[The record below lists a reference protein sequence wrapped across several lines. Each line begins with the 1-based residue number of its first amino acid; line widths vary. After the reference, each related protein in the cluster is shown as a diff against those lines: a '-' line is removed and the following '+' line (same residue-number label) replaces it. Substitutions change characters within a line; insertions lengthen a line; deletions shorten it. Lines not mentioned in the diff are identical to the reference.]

1 MTKLSA
7 GQVGKLVCDSFGELL
22 SKNLDIK
29 PIVRAH
35 EIVSASMKTVD
46 PSMALY
52 VFGSTAVYGFHES
65 GCDVDFV
72 ALSSQDVVDGKGAD
86 PSSELAKNLQ
96 VDFLSRLQ
104 TSLREM
110 HNLTWQVD
118 LVRRTR
124 VPVLRVK
131 GGPCGID
138 FDVTAR
144 RRNGVRNSAL
154 LRAYF
159 AQQPATRWLSMAIK
173 QWSKRA
179 GFNMSVDG
187 GCLTSYGCNLMVV
200 FYLLQRRLVEFVEPE
215 RCDVAH
221 IAPLPSYLPLE
232 LPTQNGCELGD
243 MVLDFLNFY
252 LHEFN
257 ADTEVITLSRTEKTT
272 KEMLHWTKQAE
283 DMARI
288 CGEKVNYRWCIED
301 PFEHNLNVGRYVTPF
316 KLTLLRKHM
325 ERAKETALLLN
336 TTEPAF
342 REPL

>member
-1 MTKLSA
+1 MTSLSA
-7 GQVGKLVCDSFGELL
+7 VNVGKLVCDSFGKLL

-29 PIVRAH
+29 PIVQTH
-35 EIVSASMKTVD
+35 EIVSQSMQTVD

-72 ALSSQDVVDGKGAD
+72 ALNQKDVSDGKAAD
-86 PSSELAKNLQ
+86 PSSEIAKGLQ
-96 VDFLSRLQ
+96 VDFLSRLEA
-104 TSLREM
+104 SLREM
-110 HNLTWQVD
+110 HNLAWKMD

-131 GGPCGID
+131 GDPCGID

-154 LRAYF
+154 LSAYF
-159 AQQPATRWLSMAIK
+159 KQKPETRWLSMAIK

-200 FYLLQRRLVEFVEPE
+200 YYLLQRQLVKFVDPE

-221 IAPLPSYLPLE
+221 IPSLPSYLPLE
-232 LPTQNGCELGD
+232 HPAQNGSELGD
-243 MVLDFLNFY
+243 MVLDFLNYY

-257 ADTEVITLSRTEKTT
+257 PETEVISLSRADKTT
-272 KEMLHWTKQAE
+272 KEMIYWTKQAE

-288 CGEKVNYRWCIED
+288 SGEKVSYRWCIED

-325 ERAKETALLLN
+325 ERAKETALLLSIS
-336 TTEPAF
+336 
-342 REPL
+342 